1 MLSLS
6 TSVQVYVCSR
16 PTDMRRSFDGL
27 SVLVGQYV
35 HEADLYGGHLFVFRN
50 RRGDRLKV
58 LYWDGD
64 GLAIWYKRLE
74 QGVFQLPSSHD
85 DHVVVTPAQLAM
97 ILEGIDIRH
106 LPRRRAWGRK
116 RT

>member
-1 MLSLS
+1 MLNLS
-6 TSVQVYVCSR
+6 TSIQVYLCSQ
-16 PTDMRRSFDGL
+16 PADMRRSFDGL

-35 HEADLYGGHLFVFRN
+35 KQADLYGGHLFVFRN

-74 QGVFQLPSSHD
+74 QGVFQLPSSPD
-85 DHVVVTPAQLAM
+85 DHVAVTSAQLAM
-97 ILEGIDIRH
+97 ILEGIDIRN
-106 LPRRRAWGRK
+106 LPRRRGWGRK
-116 RT
+116 RA